1 MFRCREGS
9 VCTGSSEGYRGGFPM
24 QWYLQ
29 VLKNYAGFSGRAR
42 RKEYWM
48 FTLVNILVLIVLSIL
63 GGVARPL
70 VFLAVIYDL
79 AMIVP
84 SLAVSFRRLHDTGR
98 SAGWIW
104 IGLIPVIGAIVLIVF
119 TATDGQ
125 RGPNKYGP
133 DPKENGYLTA

>member
-1 MFRCREGS
+1 
-9 VCTGSSEGYRGGFPM
+9 M

-29 VLKNYAGFSGRAR
+29 VLKNYAGFNGRAR

-48 FTLVNILVLIVLSIL
+48 FTLINILVVLVLAIL
-63 GGVARPL
+63 SGVAKPL
-70 VFLAVIYDL
+70 VFLVVIYDL

-104 IGLIPVIGAIVLIVF
+104 IGLIPVIGTIMLIVF

-133 DPKENGYLTA
+133 DPKETGYLTA